1 MQSKKVAEPKVTQR
15 IIKKYPNRRLYDTD
29 TSSYITLAQV
39 KRLVMDSEPFVVMDV
54 KTGEDLTR
62 SILLQIILEEES
74 NDSPMF
80 TAPVLASVI
89 RFYGHAMQGFMGGYL
104 EKNMQQLMDVQ
115 AKFAEQSK
123 GLSPEMWTQ
132 FMALQS
138 PVLQSMLGGKLEQ
151 SKNLFEQMQE
161 QMQKQ
166 TGQMLGAFGI
176 NAGTI
181 YLFMSEVITKS
192 NTAPKVGFVSLGC
205 AKALTDSELILTQ
218 LSAEGYQTSKT
229 FEGADLVIVNTC
241 GFIDDAVK
249 ESLDTIGEA
258 LAENG
263 KVIVTGCLGAKTAEG
278 GDNLVRQVHP
288 SVLAVTGPQATQEVM
303 DAVHANLP
311 KPHDPFIDLV
321 PNAFGVAGIKLTPRH
336 YAYIKISEGCNH
348 RCTFCIIPSMRGD
361 LVSRPIGDVLKEA
374 RALFEGGVKELL
386 VISQDTSA
394 YGVDVKYRTGFWDGK
409 PTKTRLLELA
419 AALGD
424 MAEPYGAWVRLHYV
438 YPYPSVDDLLPLM
451 AAGKVLPY
459 LDVPLQHSHPEVL
472 KRMKRPA
479 SDEKNLERIQ
489 RWREVCPDIVV
500 RSTFIAGF
508 PGETEEEFSH
518 LLDFMREAQIDRAG
532 CFAYSPVQGAVAND
546 IGGMLPIE
554 LREERRARFMAVA
567 EAVSS
572 AKLQQRIGATMQV
585 LVDSA
590 PGLGKK
596 GGLGRSY
603 ADAPE
608 IDGVVKL
615 LPPEKISK
623 TLRVGE
629 FTKAR
634 IVGAQGHDLVAQPF

>member
-1 MQSKKVAEPKVTQR
+1 
-15 IIKKYPNRRLYDTD
+15 
-29 TSSYITLAQV
+29 
-39 KRLVMDSEPFVVMDV
+39 
-54 KTGEDLTR
+54 
-62 SILLQIILEEES
+62 
-74 NDSPMF
+74 
-80 TAPVLASVI
+80 
-89 RFYGHAMQGFMGGYL
+89 
-104 EKNMQQLMDVQ
+104 
-115 AKFAEQSK
+115 
-123 GLSPEMWTQ
+123 
-132 FMALQS
+132 
-138 PVLQSMLGGKLEQ
+138 
-151 SKNLFEQMQE
+151 
-161 QMQKQ
+161 
-166 TGQMLGAFGI
+166 
-176 NAGTI
+176 
-181 YLFMSEVITKS
+181 MSEVITKS
-192 NTAPKVGFVSLGC
+192 NAAPKVGFVSLGC

-218 LSAEGYQTSKT
+218 LSAEGYQTSNT

-258 LAENG
+258 LAANG
-263 KVIVTGCLGAKTAEG
+263 KVIVTGCLGAKAGDG
-278 GDNLVRQVHP
+278 GGNLVRQMHP

-394 YGVDVKYRTGFWDGK
+394 YGVDVKYVTGFWDGR
-409 PTKTRLLELA
+409 PIKTRMLELVQ
-419 AALGD
+419 ALGD
-424 MAEPYGAWVRLHYV
+424 MAEAYGAWVRLHYV
-438 YPYPSVDDLLPLM
+438 YPYPSVDDVIPLM
-451 AAGKVLPY
+451 ATGKVLPY
-459 LDVPLQHSHPEVL
+459 LDVPMQHSHPDVL
-472 KRMKRPA
+472 RRMKRPA
-479 SDEKNLERIQ
+479 SGERNLERIQ
-489 RWREVCPDIVV
+489 RWREICPEIVV

-518 LLDFMREAQIDRAG
+518 LLDFMREAKIDRAG
-532 CFAYSPVQGAVAND
+532 CFAYSAVPGAVAND
-546 IGGMLPIE
+546 LPGMLPIE

-567 EAVSS
+567 EAVS
-572 AKLQQRIGATMQV
+572 ATKLQQRIGATMQV

-590 PGLGKK
+590 PALGKK
-596 GGLGRSY
+596 GGIGRSY

-623 TLRVGE
+623 TLKVGE

-634 IVGAQGHDLVAQPF
+634 IVGTQGHDLVAQPF